1 MKQAGAR
8 ALADQLGHANEA
20 MSDRYVREHFAD
32 HAAAVG
38 RMVAMVERIQ

>member
-1 MKQAGAR
+1 MRLWYGQDGFTG
-8 ALADQLGHANEA
+8 QTTH
-20 MSDRYVREHFAD
+20 REHFAD